1 MDSPS
6 KKKPPRREVR
16 EENVFV
22 QKLFWFEGFSVGPNV
37 GVRED

>member
-1 MDSPS
+1 MESPS
-6 KKKPPRREVR
+6 KKPPRREAR

-22 QKLFWFEGFSVGPNV
+22 QNSFGLRALSVSLNV